1 MLVISREVLDC
12 ILDLIAEH
20 GSEEERDWGRKVLQT
35 IACQTS
41 SGEEREVYETRL
53 RTEQGME
60 IQRDVTG
67 WGTRVICLG
76 DGLGETVGFDLECTI
91 EG

>member
-1 MLVISREVLDC
+1 MLVVSSEMLDN

-35 IACQTS
+35 IACQTH
-41 SGEEREVYETRL
+41 GDDRELYETRL
-53 RTEQGME
+53 WNQQGMSV
-60 IQRDVTG
+60 QRDITG

-91 EG
+91 ED